1 MELGLLPALGGGIGE
16 LRRTGQASRLI
27 EGYLKPYARRFLRVW
42 YFSYL
47 PESLAD
53 YTDDRELAD
62 RIGLL
67 SPVRRR
73 SRLLRALEMPVRH
86 RREFRRCAVNRVFQL
101 TGIVPALLARLWWG
115 TPFVTTYGFWYA
127 RLART
132 SASRI
137 AMRALERVGL
147 RLAAGVIVTTEELR
161 AYVRTLVPADRIHL
175 IPNGVDLGLFAPA
188 ARRVNRGAI
197 LYIGRLSEEK
207 NLSALVQ
214 AAAAL
219 RARVPSRLV
228 MIGAGPLRDRLEAE
242 ARAAGVPAEFPG
254 VVDHQLIP
262 RWLEGADAFV
272 LPSFT
277 EGHPKAL
284 IEAMAAGVP
293 CVASDCAGNR
303 ALVKD
308 ADAGLLFDPHDP
320 AGLAAALERV
330 LTDETLASTLGR
342 HGRDLI
348 ARDYDLARLVQSEI
362 DLLVRVARTGVPAR

>member
-1 MELGLLPALGGGIGE
+1 MELGLLPALGSGIGE

-27 EGYLKPYARRFLRVW
+27 EGYLKPYARAFARVW

-47 PESLAD
+47 PEALAD
-53 YTDDRELAD
+53 FTDDRELGDAVT
-62 RIGLL
+62 LL
-67 SPVRRR
+67 APRPARA
-73 SRLLRALEMPVRH
+73 RLVRALEMPVRH
-86 RREFRRCAVNRVFQL
+86 RREFKRCAVLRVFQL
-101 TGIVPALLARLWWG
+101 TGIIPALAARAWWG

-132 SASRI
+132 GVSRL
-137 AMRALERVGL
+137 ATRVLERVGL
-147 RLAAGVIVTTEELR
+147 RLAAAVIVTTEELR
-161 AYVRTLVPADRIHL
+161 AHVATVAPEDRIHL
-175 IPNGVDLGLFAPA
+175 IPNGVDLGRFVPA
-188 ARRVNRGAI
+188 ERRANRGAI
-197 LYIGRLSEEK
+197 LYVGRLSEEK

-219 RARVPSRLV
+219 RGRVPSRLV
-228 MIGAGPLRDRLEAE
+228 MIGAGPLRDKLEAE

-262 RWLEGADAFV
+262 QWLQDADAFV

-308 ADAGLLFDPHDP
+308 QDAGLLFDPRDP

-342 HGRDLI
+342 RGRDLV
-348 ARDYDLARLVQSEI
+348 AREYDLARLVQTEI
-362 DLLVRVARTGVPAR
+362 DLLKRVARGGSA

>member
-1 MELGLLPALGGGIGE
+1 MELGLLPALGSGIGE

-27 EGYLKPYARRFLRVW
+27 EGYLKPYARAFARVW

-47 PESLAD
+47 PETLAEF
-53 YTDDRELAD
+53 TDDRALGD
-62 RIGLL
+62 TVRILG
-67 SPVRRR
+67 PG
-73 SRLLRALEMPVRH
+73 RLHGRLVRALVMPVRH
-86 RREFRRCAVNRVFQL
+86 RREFKRCSVLRVFQL
-101 TGIVPALLARLWWG
+101 TGIIPALVARTWWG
-115 TPFVTTYGFWYA
+115 TPFVTTYGFWHA

-132 SASRI
+132 RASRLAI
-137 AMRALERVGL
+137 RALEHAGL
-147 RLAAGVIVTTEELR
+147 RLAAAVIVTTEELR
-161 AYVRTLVPADRIHL
+161 AYVATTARADRIHL
-175 IPNGVDLGLFAPA
+175 IPNGVDLGRFAPVE
-188 ARRVNRGAI
+188 RRASQGAI

-207 NLSALVQ
+207 NLSALVK

-219 RARVPSRLV
+219 RRRLPSRLV
-228 MIGAGPLRDRLEAE
+228 MIGAGPLKDKLEAE

-262 RWLEGADAFV
+262 RWLEDADVFV

-303 ALVKD
+303 AIVKD
-308 ADAGLLFDPHDP
+308 AAAGLLFDPRDT
-320 AGLAAALERV
+320 AGLAEALERV

-342 HGRDLI
+342 RGHDLV
-348 ARDYDLARLVQSEI
+348 ARDYDLARLVHIEI
-362 DLLVRVARTGVPAR
+362 DLLKGVARDGSA